1 MHPLRSHS
9 LFQFTAAAA
18 VVVVVAVVVNND
30 VFVCLLSLTMMMMML
45 LLVFLL
51 PRCCAGASIHSTS
64 VGRLLVCIRV
74 YRTVCVSP
82 VDDSQD
88 WS

>member
-30 VFVCLLSLTMMMMML
+30 VFVCLLSLTMML
-45 LLVFLL
+45 LLMLLL
-51 PRCCAGASIHSTS
+51 PRCCADASIHSTS

-82 VDDSQD
+82 VYDSQD